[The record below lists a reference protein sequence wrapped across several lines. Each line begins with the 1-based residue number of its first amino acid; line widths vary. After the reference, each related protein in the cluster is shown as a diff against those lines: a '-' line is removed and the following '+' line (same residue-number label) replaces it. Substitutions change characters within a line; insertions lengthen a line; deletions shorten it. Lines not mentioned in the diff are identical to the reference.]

1 MSKSSGAPLKVLVL
15 VKYVPDAQFP
25 RHFGPDNRLV
35 REESILSE
43 LDEYAVETALEISEA
58 HGGEKVSP
66 VTVLTIGRPE
76 ASAAVKKALQMGAA
90 SGVHVS
96 DDAIAGSD
104 ALATSRVLEAA
115 VRRLAPDVVVTG
127 MSSTDAETGVLP
139 SMLAARLGWPQ
150 LTLAS
155 GDVSV
160 SEDAT
165 TLSARRDED
174 AEVLQLRATL
184 PAVLSVTDQANE
196 PRYPNFKSILGAR
209 KKPVQTLSLAELGL
223 DAALVGAAGS
233 GVSVLEAG
241 DAPARAAGR
250 VIVDDG
256 QAGVALVDFLAE
268 RNLI

>member
-1 MSKSSGAPLKVLVL
+1 MSKSSGAPVKVLVL

-25 RHFGPDNRLV
+25 RHFDAQNRLV

-43 LDEYAVETALEISEA
+43 LDEYAVEEALAISEA

-66 VTVLTIGRPE
+66 VTVLTVGGP
-76 ASAAVKKALQMGAA
+76 AAVAALKKSLQMGAA
-90 SGVHVS
+90 SAVHIS

-115 VRRLAPDVVVTG
+115 VRRLAPDVLVTG
-127 MSSTDAETGVLP
+127 MSSTDAETGVIP
-139 SMLAARLGWPQ
+139 SMVAARLGWPQ
-150 LTLAS
+150 LTLAT
-155 GDVSV
+155 GVSV
-160 SEDAT
+160 VEDGSSV
-165 TLSARRDED
+165 SARRDED
-174 AEVLQLRATL
+174 KESLQLSAAL
-184 PAVLSVTDQANE
+184 PAVVSVTDQANE

-209 KKPVQTLSLAELGL
+209 KKPVETWSLSDLALSPE
-223 DAALVGAAGS
+223 LVGASGS
-233 GVSVLEAG
+233 GVSVQQAG

-268 RNLI
+268 RSLL

>member
-25 RHFGPDNRLV
+25 RHFDAGHRLV

-43 LDEYAVETALEISEA
+43 LDEYAVEAALAISEA

-66 VTVLTIGRPE
+66 VTVLTVGGPD

-90 SGVHVS
+90 NGVHVS
-96 DDAIAGSD
+96 DPAIAGSD
-104 ALATSRVLEAA
+104 ALATSRVIEAA
-115 VRRLAPDVVVTG
+115 VRQIAPDLVVTG

-150 LTLAS
+150 LTLAA
-155 GDVSV
+155 GDVAV
-160 SEDAT
+160 SEDAS
-165 TLSARRDED
+165 TLSARRDDD
-174 AEVLQLRATL
+174 AEVLRLSTSL
-184 PAVLSVTDQANE
+184 PAVLSVTDQSNE

-209 KKPVQTLSLAELGL
+209 KKPVQSLSLSELGL
-223 DAALVGAAGS
+223 DAALVGPQGS

-241 DAPARAAGR
+241 DAPARATGR
-250 VIVDDG
+250 LIVDDG
-256 QAGVALVDFLAE
+256 NGGVALVDFLAE
-268 RNLI
+268 RNLL